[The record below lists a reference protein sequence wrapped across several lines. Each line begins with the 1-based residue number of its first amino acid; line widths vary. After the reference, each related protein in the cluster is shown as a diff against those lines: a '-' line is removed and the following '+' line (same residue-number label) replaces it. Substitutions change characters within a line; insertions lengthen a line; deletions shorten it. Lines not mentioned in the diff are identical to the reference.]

1 MPATLEDFTHPADK
15 AALDKLKAVPLFSTA
30 VQGFMKLFPERVLHG
45 LNMANKIRLSPKQL
59 PEIYRHLPPVCER
72 LNIAEPEFYLQMDPR
87 PNAYTYGDK
96 KVFVTVTSGLIE
108 HLNEREVRAVVAHEC
123 GHIACQHV
131 LYHTM
136 ASLFIQFGPV
146 IFGPLSAV
154 SLPLQYALLYWM
166 RRSELS
172 SDRAAAVAMS
182 GSKPVVETMVRLS
195 GGPKSITQSVDLELY
210 AQQADAYDKLMESD
224 WDSFLVG
231 TVAMQQQH
239 PFHAVRVREIIRWC
253 KTPQFKML
261 IGRLEKDKRAARC
274 ANCGQ
279 EATPK
284 QKTCTYCGKPVTRAK
299 RAATASV

>member
-15 AALDKLKAVPLFSTA
+15 AALDKLKAVPLFSSA
-30 VQGFMKLFPERVLHG
+30 VQAFMKLFPERVLHG
-45 LNMANKIRLSPKQL
+45 LNMANKIRLSPRQL

-108 HLNEREVRAVVAHEC
+108 HLNEIEVQAVVAHEC

-136 ASLFIQFGPV
+136 AQLFIQFGPV

-172 SDRAAAVAMS
+172 SDRAAAVAM
-182 GSKPVVETMVRLS
+182 GGAKPVVETMVRLA
-195 GGPKSITQSVDLELY
+195 GGPKSITQRVDLKLY
-210 AQQADAYDKLMESD
+210 AEQAEAYDKLLESD
-224 WDSFLVG
+224 WDAFLVG
-231 TVAMQQQH
+231 SVAMNQQH

-253 KTPQFKML
+253 KTPAFKKLMD
-261 IGRLEKDKRAARC
+261 RLAKDKTASRC
-274 ANCGQ
+274 ANCGSAYNGSKSSCAQ
-279 EATPK
+279 CGQRKARSKK
-284 QKTCTYCGKPVTRAK
+284 QM
-299 RAATASV
+299 AAV